1 MSRIQRLPF
10 FLHTL
15 IEIPASLN
23 FFLNPSSQLSIPAPQ
38 AHTIIQ
44 QYATLLFVSCL
55 ISIIFASRPVDRTS
69 RNVAGALSLYHVAP
83 AIRAGGRIVT
93 GQGFGK
99 GVKGL
104 GGPGMHFI
112 QCEYLFLPLNNPA
125 LQALPIKK
133 LPLPTTATVTRR
145 NAHFSR
151 PVSRNPI
158 SFYFP
163 TSISTTVAG
172 EDEALEFRLFQHFV
186 NITDVPQLFSA
197 CNISLWIIQLA
208 CRHRSVMEALL
219 GVSAFHLRSSFSS
232 SSSAFPTSTIPESK
246 SEREVIKASHHYMG
260 LAIATH
266 RKLIIEEGV
275 TEKTAD
281 AVLGSCLFIT
291 YHSTGSQ
298 KFLNQAHN
306 SALSSNSHTERDRQ
320 LCRVPL
326 HWFVPMKSLKD
337 MINLAAAYVQNE
349 GMRTLLQWEEANFRV
364 VLQNETSPDPD
375 NDYPTT
381 FNFLLD
387 DLPLDAPDYKTY
399 ALCTKYL
406 NILGGGD
413 IIKFILKFPALVPPR
428 FVELLREKDL
438 RMMGIAGY
446 FLMLVR
452 RADHEKHLW
461 WMAGAVE
468 NDWEGMKYAYESDEV
483 WNRRMEWARKEIEGG
498 RFIDF
503 EIGEAL
509 ARV

>member
-1 MSRIQRLPF
+1 MASSNPKEATRRPHKKSRYGCKSCKTRRLKCDETKP
-10 FLHTL
+10 TC
-15 IEIPASLN
+15 AN
-23 FFLNPSSQLSIPAPQ
+23 
-38 AHTIIQ
+38 
-44 QYATLLFVSCL
+44 CL
-55 ISIIFASRPVDRTS
+55 RHS
-69 RNVAGALSLYHVAP
+69 
-83 AIRAGGRIVT
+83 
-93 GQGFGK
+93 
-99 GVKGL
+99 
-104 GGPGMHFI
+104 I

-125 LQALPIKK
+125 LQALPTKK
-133 LPLPTTATVTRR
+133 LPLPTTATVTQR

-151 PVSRNPI
+151 PVPRNPI

-163 TSISTTVAG
+163 TSISTTVSG
-172 EDEALEFRLFQHFV
+172 KDEALEFRLFQHFI
-186 NITDVPQLFSA
+186 NITDVPQLFSV
-197 CNISLWIIQLA
+197 CNISLWVIQLA

-232 SSSAFPTSTIPESK
+232 SSSPFPTSTIPESQ

-291 YHSTGSQ
+291 YHATGSQ

-306 SALSSNSHTERDRQ
+306 AELSSSSNTERHRET
-320 LCRVPL
+320 CRVPL

-337 MINLAAAYVQNE
+337 MINLAATYVQNE
-349 GMRTLLQWEEANFRV
+349 GMRTLFEWEEANFRV
-364 VLQNETSPDPD
+364 ILQNETSPDPD
-375 NDYPTT
+375 NDYPIT

-406 NILGGGD
+406 NILGGGE
-413 IIKFILKFPALVPPR
+413 ITRFILKFPALVPPR
-428 FVELLREKDL
+428 FVELLREKDM
-438 RMMGIAGY
+438 RMMGIVGY

-483 WNRRMEWARKEIEGG
+483 WNKRMEWARREIEGG
-498 RFIDF
+498 EFIDF
-503 EIGEAL
+503 GVGEAL
-509 ARV
+509 ARN